1 MGFMDRKECNK
12 CEDYHATS
20 PYHSFGKAAVKG
32 VEFDNI
38 NESSTLADVSFF
50 VERAEAEAA

>member
-1 MGFMDRKECNK
+1 MDRKECNK